1 MADAWKAGEKKGM
14 LSTSNRVI
22 SPQDEKRERER
33 ERKQLERRGEGQA
46 SHGGGLLAV
55 ASRALFLPLPPNHS

>member
-22 SPQDEKRERER
+22 SPQDEKRERENNWR
-33 ERKQLERRGEGQA
+33 GGEGGEGQA